1 MAELIFYKA
10 RDDRGN
16 LVTGS
21 IETADLKTA
30 REFLHARG
38 YFVVELKPLET
49 EKKFE
54 FHFSFSRKVGT
65 KDLALFCRQLAV
77 MLSAG
82 MTLTRAL
89 STLEAQLK
97 NKELRQAL
105 KEIGQDIERGL
116 DFSAAAKK
124 HPRIFPSL
132 FSYMVEAGETGGIIE
147 EILENLADHFEWS
160 YSLEE
165 KFRSAMTY
173 PLLVLTIAAGAILLL
188 FTFIIPIFSEI
199 LLNIGGALPLPTMI
213 VLAISNFLRKFWYL
227 LLLLVLVGFFLGRFF
242 LNQPE
247 QKKRW
252 DKVKLSL
259 PVLGE
264 LNQKMAISRFSHTL
278 GMLVRGG
285 VPILKALEVTKNT
298 ADNLVISEAV
308 EKARANI
315 RQGEAMAPPLAA
327 TGVFPPMVT
336 EMIAVG
342 EETGALDLLLEKV
355 GYFYDREVEAT
366 TAQLTSL
373 LEPFLIVSLGV
384 VVGFIILSVMLPI
397 VSITTTLPV

>member
-30 REFLHARG
+30 RELLRARG
-38 YFVVELKPLET
+38 YFVVELKPHET
-49 EKKFE
+49 EKQFE
-54 FHFSFSRKVGT
+54 FRFSFGRKVGT

-89 STLEAQLK
+89 STLGAQLK

-105 KEIGQDIERGL
+105 KEIGRDIERGL

-124 HPRIFPSL
+124 HPLVFPPL
-132 FSYMVEAGETGGIIE
+132 FYYMVEAGETGGIME

-173 PLLVLTIAAGAILLL
+173 PLLVLTIAAGVIFLL
-188 FTFIIPIFSEI
+188 FTFVIPIFSEM

-227 LLLLVLVGFFLGRFF
+227 LLLLVLAGFFLGRFF

-252 DKVKLSL
+252 DKIKLSL

-264 LNQKMAISRFSHTL
+264 LNQKMAISRFSRTL

-308 EKARANI
+308 EKARTNI

-342 EETGALDLLLEKV
+342 EETGALDLLLEKIS
-355 GYFYDREVEAT
+355 YFYDREVEAT
-366 TAQLTSL
+366 TAQLSSL
-373 LEPFLIVSLGV
+373 LEPFLIASLGV
-384 VVGFIILSVMLPI
+384 VVGFIVLAVMLPI
-397 VSITTTLPV
+397 VSIATTLPA